1 MKILSSALIAAALV
15 AVSAHS
21 DRLFGPVGADAPQS
35 MRLAVND
42 PVVQQAMPGE
52 CCNDDF
58 RQALPL
64 WESPIDSAIAKP

>member
-1 MKILSSALIAAALV
+1 MKILTSALVAAALV
-15 AVSAHS
+15 AISVHS
-21 DRLFGPVGADAPQS
+21 DRLLSPLGTDAPQS
-35 MRLAVND
+35 MRLTATD